1 MNIVSPSAV
10 SYSKNLSFE
19 FSNTLRND
27 NVDMSDYAY
36 AQYIIDVDGKIYQS
50 APANEQDAS
59 IVLIGGVDAFINE
72 KAIRPQSNFYIT
84 QQQKNTL
91 YKIMK
96 EHATYYSDAEVTGNT
111 DSLDQCVS
119 ALYNN
124 LVG

>member
-1 MNIVSPSAV
+1 MNVVSPSAV

-19 FSNTLRND
+19 FSNTLRNESV
-27 NVDMSDYAY
+27 NMSDYSY
-36 AQYIIDVDGKIYQS
+36 AQYVIDVDGKIYQF
-50 APANEQDAS
+50 AAANEDSAS
-59 IVLIGGVDAFINE
+59 IVLVGGVDAFINE
-72 KAIRPQSNFYIT
+72 KAVRPQSPFYIT
-84 QQQKNTL
+84 QQQKNTI
-91 YKIMK
+91 YKIMR